1 MADPKRSEEKN
12 MDTMKT
18 YEKKKWMPESTRCTM
33 YGGISR
39 IACWKEQLLM
49 LENLDDIRPEWSKV
63 SGRDAFND

>member
-18 YEKKKWMPESTRCTM
+18 YEKKKWMPESTRCKM

-49 LENLDDIRPEWSKV
+49 LENLDDNPTRIVQSQWK
-63 SGRDAFND
+63 GCFQ